1 MKKYGL
7 KFGLIKNFEKLY
19 NKFFL
24 DKFVKENNFIY
35 IKFDI
40 NKYVILF
47 DNNNK
52 FGYIYRKKISDGY
65 KIRKMLCDFVEYMYN
80 WNR

>member
-1 MKKYGL
+1 M
-7 KFGLIKNFEKLY
+7 N
-19 NKFFL
+19 
-24 DKFVKENNFIY
+24 KFVKENNFIY

-40 NKYVILF
+40 NKYVKMF

>member
-1 MKKYGL
+1 MEKYGL

-24 DKFVKENNFIY
+24 DKFVKESNFIY

-40 NKYVILF
+40 NKYVIMF

>member
-1 MKKYGL
+1 M
-7 KFGLIKNFEKLY
+7 
-19 NKFFL
+19 

-40 NKYVILF
+40 NKYVKMF

-52 FGYIYRKKISDGY
+52 FRYIYRKKISDGY

>member
-1 MKKYGL
+1 M
-7 KFGLIKNFEKLY
+7 
-19 NKFFL
+19 

-40 NKYVILF
+40 NKYVKMF
-47 DNNNK
+47 DNNKK

>member
-1 MKKYGL
+1 MEKYGL

-40 NKYVILF
+40 NKYVIMF